1 MFSSCMTEKE
11 HYYNT
16 LCDLGVSVKE
26 GEELE
31 IRKSVYLFPNLRQA
45 VAVDA
50 QVPLAEV
57 TKRCRP
63 DDVGGFAEALRNG
76 VNKSFSEISGSGLTA
91 EVSEGVNNDVLEIS
105 LVGEPLNVLQRL
117 PLD

>member
-1 MFSSCMTEKE
+1 MTEKE

-16 LCDLGVSVKE
+16 LCDLGVSVKD
-26 GEELE
+26 GEQPE

-57 TKRCRP
+57 TERCRP
-63 DDVGGFAEALRNG
+63 DDVGGFAETLRNG
-76 VNKSFSEISGSGLTA
+76 INKGFSEIRGGGLPTQ
-91 EVSEGVNNDVLEIS
+91 VGEGVNDDVLKIS
-105 LVGEPLNVLQRL
+105 LVGEPLDVF
-117 PLD
+117 

>member
-16 LCDLGVSVKE
+16 LCDLGVSVKD
-26 GEELE
+26 GEQPE

-76 VNKSFSEISGSGLTA
+76 FNKGFSEIRGGGLAA
-91 EVSEGVNNDVLEIS
+91 EVSESVNKDVLGIS
-105 LVGEPLNVLQRL
+105 FVGGRVNVVQRL
-117 PLD
+117 PL